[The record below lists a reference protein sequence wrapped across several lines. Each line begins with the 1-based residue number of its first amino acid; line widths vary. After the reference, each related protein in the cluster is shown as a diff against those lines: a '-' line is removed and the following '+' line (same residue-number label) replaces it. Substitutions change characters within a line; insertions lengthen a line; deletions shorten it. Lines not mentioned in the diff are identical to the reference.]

1 LMACALFAASPTT
14 VTVTLPHAVTVGSAT
29 LPTGQYTISSVEM
42 SDGNEYFVVR
52 GAKTAPVT
60 LQAQRIDA
68 ADSNKTHVIFS
79 RDGESWHFG
88 KLFLEG
94 DGTAY
99 EFLK

>member
-1 LMACALFAASPTT
+1 MACALFAAAPNT

-29 LPTGQYTISSVEM
+29 LPSGQYTISGMEM
-42 SDGNEYFVVR
+42 SDGKEYFVVR

-60 LQAQRIDA
+60 LKAQKIDA
-68 ADSNKTHVIFS
+68 ADGSKTQVIFS
-79 RDGESWHFG
+79 RDGEAWHFE

-99 EFLK
+99 EFQP